1 MFLFFFLFFLKG
13 GAVLSLRDGKIA
25 CIEKSSFGRQ
35 TVKNLCTFCL
45 VSVKQDTKIFKVT
58 LTIL

>member
-1 MFLFFFLFFLKG
+1 MFFFFFLFFFERRSSFIF
-13 GAVLSLRDGKIA
+13 ARRKIA